1 MADKNRDEELPQRVK
16 GAARLS
22 PARPAP
28 ASALSDELRQRMR
41 AAVDAERAE
50 TRERAGQPGQ
60 PAVASPPAAADE
72 GGAAATNGRTGPVNG
87 RDKGSGKPPAGAAVQ
102 GRRLPAS
109 GPAVRSEP
117 AVDDEPTEWLRPAVE
132 TQAGAARAEAARAE
146 AARAEAARAEAA
158 RAEAARAE
166 AAPAADTSPV
176 ASRGHT
182 APPAPGTKTRRR
194 HPARRVWLAVLA
206 AVALMTAVLAV
217 VAVPHLTHHP
227 ASSAAQLR
235 QQAAA
240 RDRAAA
246 WVARQVS
253 RNVTVSCDQAMCRA
267 LSARGFPARDLL
279 VLGPTSSE
287 PDHSDVV
294 VETAVVQGLFGSSL
308 ATAWAPDVLASFGS
322 GAAAITV
329 RVVARHGA
337 ASYQAALRA
346 DQADRKTAGAALLGD
361 RRITMSAAARRQLA
375 AGQVDAR
382 LILAIASLAAAR
394 PVDIVQFGDPGP
406 GADPGIPLRYADLA
420 EDDQAAHMNG
430 AVYVQAMRAAL
441 DKLTG
446 LYRPASTVTMAQAGE
461 PVVLRVEVTAPSPL
475 GLLGPQASP

>member
-22 PARPAP
+22 PARSAP

-60 PAVASPPAAADE
+60 PAVASPPAAADD
-72 GGAAATNGRTGPVNG
+72 GVAAAANGRTGPVNG
-87 RDKGSGKPPAGAAVQ
+87 RDKGSGTPPARAGAAAR

-117 AVDDEPTEWLRPAVE
+117 AVDDEPTEWLRPAVG
-132 TQAGAARAEAARAE
+132 TRAGAARAEATQAG
-146 AARAEAARAEAA
+146 
-158 RAEAARAE
+158 AARAE
-166 AAPAADTSPV
+166 AAPAADTSPG

-182 APPAPGTKTRRR
+182 APPAPGAKTRRR
-194 HPARRVWLAVLA
+194 HTARRVWLALLA
-206 AVALMTAVLAV
+206 AAALVIAALAV
-217 VAVPHLTHHP
+217 VAVPHLTHP

-235 QQAAA
+235 QQATA
-240 RDRAAA
+240 RDQAAA
-246 WVARQVS
+246 WVTRQVS
-253 RNVTVSCDQAMCRA
+253 RDVTVSCDQAMCRA

-279 VLGPTSSE
+279 VLGPTSPE
-287 PDHSDVV
+287 PEHSDLV

-322 GAAAITV
+322 GAAAVTV

-361 RRITMSAAARRQLA
+361 HRITMSAAARRQLA

-394 PVDIVQFGDPGP
+394 PVDIVQFGNPGP
-406 GADPGIPLRYADLA
+406 GADPSIPLRYADLA

-446 LYRPASTVTMAQAGE
+446 LYRPAGMVTMAQAGE
-461 PVVLRVEVTAPSPL
+461 PVVLRVEFTAPSPL

>member
-1 MADKNRDEELPQRVK
+1 MADKNRDEELPHRVR

-22 PARPAP
+22 PAQSAP
-28 ASALSDELRQRMR
+28 LSALSDELRHRMQ
-41 AAVDAERAE
+41 AAVEAERAE
-50 TRERAGQPGQ
+50 ARQRGHQQDQAAIPSQSSS
-60 PAVASPPAAADE
+60 AAAAAADDV
-72 GGAAATNGRTGPVNG
+72 T
-87 RDKGSGKPPAGAAVQ
+87 SAAVGHELGTGNGKSAVDEAPAR
-102 GRRLPAS
+102 GRRPLA
-109 GPAVRSEP
+109 AEP
-117 AVDDEPTEWLRPAVE
+117 AVDDEVTEWLGHTAGPKAGRAQPTSKKPAV
-132 TQAGAARAEAARAE
+132 
-146 AARAEAARAEAA
+146 
-158 RAEAARAE
+158 
-166 AAPAADTSPV
+166 P
-176 ASRGHT
+176 RGQV
-182 APPAPGTKTRRR
+182 APPAPAPPTAPPKPRRR
-194 HPARRVWLAVLA
+194 AHLTWLAVLA
-206 AVALMTAVLAV
+206 VAAVVTASLAV
-217 VAVPHLTHHP
+217 VSVRFFTRPQ

-253 RNVTVSCDQAMCRA
+253 RDVTVSCDQAMCRA

-279 VLGPTSSE
+279 VLGPTSPE

-294 VETAVVQGLFGSSL
+294 VETAIVQGLFGSSL

-361 RRITMSAAARRQLA
+361 RRITMPAAARRQLA
-375 AGQVDAR
+375 AGQVDPR

-394 PVDIVQFGDPGP
+394 PVDIVRFGDPGP
-406 GADPGIPLRYADLA
+406 GADPSIPLRYADLA

-430 AVYVQAMRAAL
+430 AAYVQAMRAAL

-446 LYRPASTVTMAQAGE
+446 PYRPASTVTMMAQAGE
-461 PVVLRVEVTAPSPL
+461 PAVLRVEFTAPSPL

>member
-22 PARPAP
+22 PARSAP

-50 TRERAGQPGQ
+50 TREGAGQPGQ
-60 PAVASPPAAADE
+60 PPVASPPAAADE
-72 GGAAATNGRTGPVNG
+72 GVAAATNGRTGPVNG
-87 RDKGSGKPPAGAAVQ
+87 RDKGSGKPSARAGAAVR

-109 GPAVRSEP
+109 GPVVRSEP
-117 AVDDEPTEWLRPAVE
+117 TVDDEPTEWLRPAAETRAGAARVGATQAGA
-132 TQAGAARAEAARAE
+132 TQAGAA
-146 AARAEAARAEAA
+146 
-158 RAEAARAE
+158 
-166 AAPAADTSPV
+166 PAAGTSPG

-182 APPAPGTKTRRR
+182 APPAPGAKTRRR
-194 HPARRVWLAVLA
+194 HPARRVWLAVLVA
-206 AVALMTAVLAV
+206 AALVTAALAV

-253 RNVTVSCDQAMCRA
+253 RDVTVSCDQAMCRA
-267 LSARGFPARDLL
+267 LSGRGFPARDLL
-279 VLGPTSSE
+279 VLGPTSPE

-308 ATAWAPDVLASFGS
+308 DTAWAPDVLASFGA

-394 PVDIVQFGDPGP
+394 PVDVVRFGNPGP
-406 GADPGIPLRYADLA
+406 GADPSIPLRYADLA
-420 EDDQAAHMNG
+420 EDNQAAHMNG

-446 LYRPASTVTMAQAGE
+446 TYRPASTVTMAQAGE
-461 PVVLRVEVTAPSPL
+461 PAVLRVEFTAPSPL

>member
-132 TQAGAARAEAARAE
+132 TQAG
-146 AARAEAARAEAA
+146 AA

>member
-1 MADKNRDEELPQRVK
+1 VT
-16 GAARLS
+16 AA
-22 PARPAP
+22 
-28 ASALSDELRQRMR
+28 
-41 AAVDAERAE
+41 
-50 TRERAGQPGQ
+50 
-60 PAVASPPAAADE
+60 
-72 GGAAATNGRTGPVNG
+72 
-87 RDKGSGKPPAGAAVQ
+87 
-102 GRRLPAS
+102 
-109 GPAVRSEP
+109 
-117 AVDDEPTEWLRPAVE
+117 
-132 TQAGAARAEAARAE
+132 
-146 AARAEAARAEAA
+146 
-158 RAEAARAE
+158 
-166 AAPAADTSPV
+166 
-176 ASRGHT
+176 
-182 APPAPGTKTRRR
+182 
-194 HPARRVWLAVLA
+194 
-206 AVALMTAVLAV
+206 LAV
-217 VAVPHLTHHP
+217 VAVPHLTHQP

>member
-1 MADKNRDEELPQRVK
+1 
-16 GAARLS
+16 
-22 PARPAP
+22 
-28 ASALSDELRQRMR
+28 MR

-60 PAVASPPAAADE
+60 PAVASPPAAADD
-72 GGAAATNGRTGPVNG
+72 GVAAATNGKTGPVNG
-87 RDKGSGKPPAGAAVQ
+87 RDKGSGKPPAEAAVR

-117 AVDDEPTEWLRPAVE
+117 AVDDELTEWLRPAVK
-132 TQAGAARAEAARAE
+132 TQAGAAQAG
-146 AARAEAARAEAA
+146 
-158 RAEAARAE
+158 AARAE
-166 AAPAADTSPV
+166 AAPAADASPG

-182 APPAPGTKTRRR
+182 APPAPGAKTRRR
-194 HPARRVWLAVLA
+194 HPARRVWLAVLV
-206 AVALMTAVLAV
+206 AVALVTAALAV

-240 RDRAAA
+240 RDRAAG

-279 VLGPTSSE
+279 VLGPTSPQPE
-287 PDHSDVV
+287 HSDVV

-322 GAAAITV
+322 GAAAVTV

-361 RRITMSAAARRQLA
+361 HRITMSAAARRQLA

-406 GADPGIPLRYADLA
+406 GADPSIPLRYADLA

-446 LYRPASTVTMAQAGE
+446 LYRPAGTVTMAQAGE
-461 PVVLRVEVTAPSPL
+461 PAVLRVEFTAPSPL

>member
-1 MADKNRDEELPQRVK
+1 MANENRDEELPQRVK

-22 PARPAP
+22 PARSAP
-28 ASALSDELRQRMR
+28 ASALSEELRQRMR

-50 TRERAGQPGQ
+50 TRERAGEPDQ
-60 PAVASPPAAADE
+60 PAVASPSAAADD
-72 GGAAATNGRTGPVNG
+72 GVSAAANGRTGPVNG
-87 RDKGSGKPPAGAAVQ
+87 RDKGSGKPPAGAGAAVR

-117 AVDDEPTEWLRPAVE
+117 AVDEEPTEWLRPAVE
-132 TQAGAARAEAARAE
+132 TRAGAAQAGAAQATGTSP
-146 AARAEAARAEAA
+146 
-158 RAEAARAE
+158 
-166 AAPAADTSPV
+166 AAP
-176 ASRGHT
+176 RGHA
-182 APPAPGTKTRRR
+182 APPAPGAKPGRR
-194 HPARRVWLAVLA
+194 PARRVWLAVLA
-206 AVALMTAVLAV
+206 AVALVTAALAV
-217 VAVPHLTHHP
+217 VAVPHLTRQP
-227 ASSAAQLR
+227 GSSAAQLR

-240 RDRAAA
+240 RDQAAA

-279 VLGPTSSE
+279 VLGPTSPE

-294 VETAVVQGLFGSSL
+294 VETAAVQGLFGSSL

-329 RVVARHGA
+329 RVVAQHGA

-382 LILAIASLAAAR
+382 LILAIASLATAR
-394 PVDIVQFGDPGP
+394 PIDIVQFGDPGP

-420 EDDQAAHMNG
+420 EDDRTAHMNG

-441 DKLTG
+441 GKLTG
-446 LYRPASTVTMAQAGE
+446 PYRPASTVAMAQAGE
-461 PVVLRVEVTAPSPL
+461 PAVLRVEFTAPSPL
-475 GLLGPQASP
+475 GLLAPQASP

>member
-22 PARPAP
+22 PARSAP

-60 PAVASPPAAADE
+60 PAVASPPAAADD
-72 GGAAATNGRTGPVNG
+72 GVAAATNGRTGPVNG
-87 RDKGSGKPPAGAAVQ
+87 RDKGSGKPPAEAAVR

-117 AVDDEPTEWLRPAVE
+117 AVDDEPTEWLRPAVNTQAGATQAGATQAGA
-132 TQAGAARAEAARAE
+132 TQAGAARAEAA
-146 AARAEAARAEAA
+146 
-158 RAEAARAE
+158 
-166 AAPAADTSPV
+166 PAAGTSPG

-182 APPAPGTKTRRR
+182 APPAPGAKTRRR
-194 HPARRVWLAVLA
+194 HPARRVWLAVLVA
-206 AVALMTAVLAV
+206 AALVTAALAV

-235 QQAAA
+235 QQAVA

-246 WVARQVS
+246 WIARQVS

-279 VLGPTSSE
+279 VLGPTSPE
-287 PDHSDVV
+287 PEHSDVV

-308 ATAWAPDVLASFGS
+308 AAAWAPDVLASFGS

-361 RRITMSAAARRQLA
+361 HRITMSAVARRQLA

-406 GADPGIPLRYADLA
+406 GADPSIPLRYADLA

-446 LYRPASTVTMAQAGE
+446 PYRPASTVTMAQAGE
-461 PVVLRVEVTAPSPL
+461 PAVLRVEFTAPSPL
-475 GLLGPQASP
+475 GLLAPQASR

>member
-132 TQAGAARAEAARAE
+132 TQAG
-146 AARAEAARAEAA
+146 
-158 RAEAARAE
+158 AARAE